1 MSESLPRY
9 ESHGAQADIDLGA
22 LRHNLQRVRHSAPD
36 SRILAVIKANGYGHG
51 IVRIANALQD
61 ADALGVACLDEAIT
75 LRSNGIG
82 KDIVLLQG
90 INDPSE
96 IDLVIQHRLSLV
108 IHHASQ
114 IELLEKSSI
123 TTPVNVWLKI
133 DTGMHRLGFMP
144 ADLMSVLQRLRT
156 VLPADSAIHL
166 MSHLANADDR
176 RDSYTRHQLD
186 SFNACTAESGY
197 ARTMA
202 NSAGILGW
210 KQSHYEWVRPG
221 IMLYGAS
228 PFIKGRAADEDLRE
242 VMTLRSR
249 VVAINHMHKG
259 NAIGYGSTWACPED
273 MNIGVVAI
281 GYGDGYPRHAMNG
294 TPVLLNGKRA
304 MLIGRVSMD
313 MICID
318 LRQHPDAKVGDVVTL
333 WGRQLPVEEIAECAS
348 TIAYE
353 LLCGVTSR
361 VRFVEFG

>member
-9 ESHGAQADIDLGA
+9 QSHGAQADIDLGA
-22 LRHNLQRVRHSAPD
+22 LRHNLTRVKHLAGKSK
-36 SRILAVIKANGYGHG
+36 ILAVIKANGYGHG
-51 IVRIANALQD
+51 ILRVAQALQD
-61 ADALGVACLDEAIT
+61 ADAFGVACIDEAVA
-75 LRSNGIG
+75 LRDNGID

-90 INDPSE
+90 ITELSE
-96 IDLVIQHRLSLV
+96 IDKVIQHSLSLV
-108 IHHASQ
+108 IHHVSQ
-114 IELLEKSSI
+114 IDLLEKSDLNS
-123 TTPVNVWLKI
+123 PVTVWIKL
-133 DTGMHRLGFMP
+133 DTGMHRLGF
-144 ADLMSVLQRLRT
+144 
-156 VLPADSAIHL
+156 LPADREAVCTRMQSVLPDGSSIHL

-176 RDSYTRHQLD
+176 RDSYTRHQLE
-186 SFNACTAESGY
+186 SFSTCVSDTGY
-197 ARTMA
+197 ACSMA

-210 KQSHYEWVRPG
+210 EQSHYDWVRPG
-221 IMLYGAS
+221 IMLYGVS

-249 VVAINHMHKG
+249 LVAVNRMSKG
-259 NAIGYGSTWACPED
+259 DAIGYGSTWACPED

-294 TPVLLNGKRA
+294 TPVLLNDKRA

-318 LRQHPDAKVGDVVTL
+318 LRQHTEAKVGDTVTL
-333 WGRQLPVEEIAECAS
+333 WGKDLPVEEIAECAS

-361 VRFVEFG
+361 VRFVEYG